1 MLSKFF
7 KFSSLILC
15 LFLSNSL
22 VAQEETGSSSFSVK
36 PAVTKIQMNVSDV
49 DFSSVN
55 DSIKKDLEL
64 NGGMTMKIY
73 FEGKED
79 SASFIKKQ
87 WLDVSNLVSV
97 NYKEGSKIIVEFWV
111 WKNLTLAGV
120 RKVIST
126 YVIDSKDQ
134 TSQEIEVPI
143 NEGEEFGSVKFK
155 LNFNEDALKL
165 KQELVVKDSS
175 SAFINQQSRNVKD
188 GSLVYVYVYTD
199 NCPWC
204 VRFKPEIQ
212 KLKRFLQSTRL
223 GNLYQL
229 RYAQQREFQ
238 ALGINS
244 FPTVLV
250 YRNGILV
257 DRFVGYK
264 TWEVLRVN
272 VVENVNK

>member
-22 VAQEETGSSSFSVK
+22 VAQEKTSSSSSVK
-36 PAVTKIQMNVSDV
+36 AEVTKIQMNASDL

-55 DSIKKDLEL
+55 DSIKKDLEF

-73 FEGKED
+73 FEGKENA
-79 SASFIKKQ
+79 ASFVKRQ

-97 NYKEGSKIIVEFWV
+97 NYKEGSKILVEIWV
-111 WKNLTLAGV
+111 WKNLTSAGV
-120 RKVIST
+120 KKAFFT

-143 NEGEEFGSVKFK
+143 NEGEQFGSIKFK
-155 LNFNEDALKL
+155 LNFNEDALKY

-175 SAFINQQSRNVKD
+175 SAFINQQSKNVKD

-272 VVENVNK
+272 AIENVNK